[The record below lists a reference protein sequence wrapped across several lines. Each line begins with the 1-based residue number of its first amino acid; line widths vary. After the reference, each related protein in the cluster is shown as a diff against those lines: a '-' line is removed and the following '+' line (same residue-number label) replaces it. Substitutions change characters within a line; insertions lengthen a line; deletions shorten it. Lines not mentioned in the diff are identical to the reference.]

1 MFLVLY
7 SVLLTDKLFRLY
19 QMDQCLRQL
28 LTAGFKMYLPAE
40 KYFQTIR
47 VSTQF
52 TLVTHPLL
60 KEFLWWLLQS
70 WTLAWASRR
79 LRRWEGVRELERSK
93 GRIWAEGEALSSPF
107 LLPIPSLS
115 PTKSL
120 SPTSPKCMHLPPA
133 LAMLWAWYDH
143 SLDKHSSTMRSQKC
157 FFPLLLKQSSRNAFG
172 FWVLMAAVSLFSI

>member
-19 QMDQCLRQL
+19 QMDKCSRQL

-60 KEFLWWLLQS
+60 KEFLW
-70 WTLAWASRR
+70 
-79 LRRWEGVRELERSK
+79 
-93 GRIWAEGEALSSPF
+93 
-107 LLPIPSLS
+107 
-115 PTKSL
+115 
-120 SPTSPKCMHLPPA
+120 
-133 LAMLWAWYDH
+133 
-143 SLDKHSSTMRSQKC
+143 
-157 FFPLLLKQSSRNAFG
+157 
-172 FWVLMAAVSLFSI
+172 